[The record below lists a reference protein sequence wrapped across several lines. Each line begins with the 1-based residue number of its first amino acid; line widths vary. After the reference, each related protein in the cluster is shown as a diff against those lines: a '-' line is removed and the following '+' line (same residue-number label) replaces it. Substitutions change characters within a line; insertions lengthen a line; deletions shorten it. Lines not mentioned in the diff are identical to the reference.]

1 MFAFALWDTVTG
13 ELFCA
18 RDPFGIKP
26 LFMATGTGG
35 TAVASE
41 KKCLLDLAGLVGF
54 EAGAAG
60 IDYRAVQHYT
70 VLQYVPEPETLHRGV
85 RRLES
90 GCYARIRPGRRRQI
104 TRYFVP
110 RFAATPITRDT
121 EQARYDEIT
130 AVLEDSVAKHMRAD
144 VTVGAFLS
152 GGIDSTA
159 IAALAI
165 RHNPRLITFTTG
177 FEREGFSEIDVAV
190 ASAEAIGARH
200 IAKVVS
206 PDEFVAALPEIVWY
220 LDEPVAD
227 PALVP
232 LFFVAREARKHVKVV
247 LSGEGADELF
257 GGYTIYREPLS
268 LKPFDYLP
276 RPLRRSVGKVSKPLP
291 EGMRGKSLLH
301 RGSLTLEERYYG
313 NARSFSDAQLRDVLP
328 GFRDGLDP
336 HRCDRIGVRRIDRL
350 GPGGPHAAR
359 RPVHLAA
366 RRHPGQ
372 GRQDDDG
379 QLAGASG
386 AVPGSRGVRRRVPV
400 AGLREDHPH
409 HHQVR
414 AAARPGAHRAG
425 ARAAPAQAR
434 VPGTHPA
441 LAARRRTDGVGVRD
455 GGLVAGQYQ
464 VDLIDLA
471 AVRRMLDEHRSG
483 TSDHSRRLWTVL
495 IFMLWHA
502 IFVEHSVVPQISE
515 PQYPVQLLSEPLAAC
530 QRLRAQ
536 LGQHRGD
543 LGGRVLAVG
552 AGQPGLG
559 DLVVPLP
566 LLGSSRFQHQHGDQR
581 AQLRRTLQA
590 QTRSCARSG
599 SRPGRRRRRRWG
611 RPCWSRAPRRR
622 GWCCRRGPRCRRL
635 GAERGHPQVDL
646 RQHVGLRP
654 AGLGQQQVPFVVV
667 GEQVGGAV
675 DQLADLFA
683 GQAGPAAGTG
693 RRRTPSRACGTP
705 RCAPP
710 WRPGRWRR

>member
-1 MFAFALWDTVTG
+1 MFGFNRLSIIDIAHSHQPLRWGPPEAPDRYVLVFNGEIYNYLELRDELRTQHGAVFATDGDGEAILAGYHHWGTEVLQRLRGMFAFALWDTVTR

-26 LFMATGTGG
+26 LFIATGAGG

-41 KKCLLDLAGLVGF
+41 KKCLLDLVELVGF
-54 EAGAAG
+54 DTE
-60 IDYRAVQHYT
+60 IDHRALQHYT

-90 GCYARIRPGRRRQI
+90 GCFARIRADQLAPVI

-110 RFAATPITRDT
+110 RFAASPITNDND
-121 EQARYDEIT
+121 QARYDEIT

-206 PDEFVAALPEIVWY
+206 ADEFVAALPEIVWY

-268 LKPFDYLP
+268 LRPFDYLP
-276 RPLRRSVGKVSKPLP
+276 KPLRRSMGKVSKPLP

-313 NARSFSDAQLRDVLP
+313 NARSFLRRAAARSTARVP
-328 GFRDGLDP
+328 AGLDP
-336 HRCDRIGVRRIDRL
+336 HRCHGAGLRRIGRL
-350 GPGGPHAAR
+350 GSGGANAAH

-366 RRHPGQ
+366 RRHSGQ
-372 GRQDDDG
+372 GRQDNDG
-379 QLAGASG
+379 QLPGAAG
-386 AVPGSRGVRRRVPV
+386 AVPGPGGFRGGLPV
-400 AGLREDHPH
+400 AGGRQDHPY

-414 AAARPGAHRAG
+414 AAARAG
-425 ARAAPAQAR
+425 AYCARTRAAPAQAR
-434 VPGTHPA
+434 VPGPDPA
-441 LAARRRTDGVGVRD
+441 LAACRRAAGVGVCD
-455 GGLVAGQYQ
+455 GGLVAG
-464 VDLIDLA
+464 
-471 AVRRMLDEHRSG
+471 RS
-483 TSDHSRRLWTVL
+483 
-495 IFMLWHA
+495 
-502 IFVEHSVVPQISE
+502 
-515 PQYPVQLLSEPLAAC
+515 
-530 QRLRAQ
+530 
-536 LGQHRGD
+536 LG
-543 LGGRVLAVG
+543 
-552 AGQPGLG
+552 
-559 DLVVPLP
+559 
-566 LLGSSRFQHQHGDQR
+566 
-581 AQLRRTLQA
+581 
-590 QTRSCARSG
+590 
-599 SRPGRRRRRRWG
+599 
-611 RPCWSRAPRRR
+611 
-622 GWCCRRGPRCRRL
+622 
-635 GAERGHPQVDL
+635 
-646 RQHVGLRP
+646 
-654 AGLGQQQVPFVVV
+654 
-667 GEQVGGAV
+667 
-675 DQLADLFA
+675 
-683 GQAGPAAGTG
+683 
-693 RRRTPSRACGTP
+693 
-705 RCAPP
+705 
-710 WRPGRWRR
+710 

>member
-1 MFAFALWDTVTG
+1 MCGLLAFVSAAAGGDASGSPGDTADAVARASHLMRHRGPDEPGTWADPAGTVVFGFNRLSIIDIEHSHQPLRWGPPESPGRYELVFNGEIYNYLELRAELAERHGAVFATDGDGEAIVAAYHYWGAHALTRLRGMFAFALWDNVAG

-41 KKCLLDLAGLVGF
+41 KKCLLDLADLIGF
-54 EAGAAG
+54 DTA
-60 IDYRAVQHYT
+60 IDVRAVQHYT

-90 GCYARIRPGRRRQI
+90 GCYARIRPGTAAPET
-104 TRYFVP
+104 TRYFAP
-110 RFAATPITRDT
+110 RFTATPITRDT

-200 IAKVVS
+200 IAKVVA

-220 LDEPVAD
+220 LDDPVAD

-276 RPLRRSVGKVSKPLP
+276 GPLRRSVGKISKPLP

-301 RGSLTLEERYYG
+301 RGSLTLQQRYYG

-328 GFRDGLDP
+328 GFRDDWTHTDVTEPLYAESAQWDPVARMQHIDLFTWLRGDILVKADKMTMANSLELRVPFLDP
-336 HRCDRIGVRRIDRL
+336 EVFAVASRLPVQAKITRTTTKYALRRALEPIVPPHVLNRPKL
-350 GPGGPHAAR
+350 GF
-359 RPVHLAA
+359 PVPI
-366 RRHPGQ
+366 RHW
-372 GRQDDDG
+372 
-379 QLAGASG
+379 L
-386 AVPGSRGVRRRVPV
+386 
-400 AGLREDHPH
+400 
-409 HHQVR
+409 
-414 AAARPGAHRAG
+414 RAG
-425 ARAAPAQAR
+425 PLLEWAHEMLNASTAD
-434 VPGTHPA
+434 H
-441 LAARRRTDGVGVRD
+441 
-455 GGLVAGQYQ
+455 
-464 VDLIDLA
+464 LIDVD
-471 AVRRMLDEHRSG
+471 AVRLMLDEHRCG
-483 TSDHSRRLWTVL
+483 TADHSRRLWTLL

-515 PQYPVQLLSEPLAAC
+515 PQYPVQL
-530 QRLRAQ
+530 
-536 LGQHRGD
+536 
-543 LGGRVLAVG
+543 
-552 AGQPGLG
+552 
-559 DLVVPLP
+559 
-566 LLGSSRFQHQHGDQR
+566 
-581 AQLRRTLQA
+581 
-590 QTRSCARSG
+590 
-599 SRPGRRRRRRWG
+599 
-611 RPCWSRAPRRR
+611 
-622 GWCCRRGPRCRRL
+622 
-635 GAERGHPQVDL
+635 
-646 RQHVGLRP
+646 
-654 AGLGQQQVPFVVV
+654 
-667 GEQVGGAV
+667 
-675 DQLADLFA
+675 
-683 GQAGPAAGTG
+683 
-693 RRRTPSRACGTP
+693 
-705 RCAPP
+705 
-710 WRPGRWRR
+710 